1 MQEGCSVRH
10 NLSKEDRNKLFNID
24 RAIEGA
30 TGQPLTVQEISGIL
44 RQREA
49 GFQNVPDIPGGLNR
63 DQAGANISRN
73 PTDQLSDYQPSVFP
87 QGSPGFNAMFGGGS
101 VNEMGRPVGIP
112 QGGQGDGFE
121 KSIHFGPDNQ
131 LSRLIIRRIQQQ
143 RARSG
148 I

>member
-1 MQEGCSVRH
+1 MRH

-87 QGSPGFNAMFGGGS
+87 QGSPGFNAMFGG
-101 VNEMGRPVGIP
+101 
-112 QGGQGDGFE
+112 
-121 KSIHFGPDNQ
+121 
-131 LSRLIIRRIQQQ
+131 
-143 RARSG
+143 
-148 I
+148 